1 MAAKTIPIDM
11 EAYEIL
17 SRARR
22 GNESFS
28 TVIKQTLPGASNS
41 AAALLHHLATYSL
54 PEAVLD
60 DMDRVVARREE
71 GPARQKLAFLGET
84 PIYVARVTVLYPD
97 ESFSTLYGEAA
108 SHLLSSGTPIPVM
121 DLMIGI
127 VAKARSLP
135 LLTRDTRHFD
145 RIPGLVVEG
154 Y

>member
-1 MAAKTIPIDM
+1 M
-11 EAYEIL
+11 
-17 SRARR
+17 
-22 GNESFS
+22 
-28 TVIKQTLPGASNS
+28 
-41 AAALLHHLATYSL
+41 
-54 PEAVLD
+54 VLD
-60 DMDRVVARREE
+60 TSVCIDLLRESSRGEE

-84 PIYVARVTVLYPD
+84 PIYVALFSVCELQTGVRLARHPDDELRRLTGFLQRVTVLYPD

-135 LLTRDTRHFD
+135 LLTRDTKHFD